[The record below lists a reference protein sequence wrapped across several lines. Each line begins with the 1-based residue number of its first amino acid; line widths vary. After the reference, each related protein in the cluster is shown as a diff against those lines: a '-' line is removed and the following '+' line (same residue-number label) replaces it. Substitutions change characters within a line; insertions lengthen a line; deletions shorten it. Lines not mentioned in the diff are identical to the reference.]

1 MSSRASEH
9 VKSNDARLGLQIASR
24 HLKPSKVIG
33 IQCRFCMVFGR
44 EERSGT
50 KRKARSAVKGWSAP
64 FRYDNIEIHMR
75 QQHAVHFERYERLD
89 RKDKD
94 AREEFFRYRK
104 NYDSS
109 TGTGCPP
116 SRDITIKS
124 HFPSLSPNT
133 KPIIFTIAKKDIV
146 DVIVGDMF
154 LTLQMMLTIRLM
166 MTMPMVVMVPTQHHL
181 EVSESLTPQSVN
193 VRKQPLQQKRE
204 RSDCSSELMITIWRR
219 LSKIIPIQ

>member
-1 MSSRASEH
+1 MSSRSSEH

-24 HLKPSKVIG
+24 HVKTSKVIG

-50 KRKARSAVKGWSAP
+50 KRKARTAVKGWSAP

-94 AREEFFRYRK
+94 AREEFFRDRE

-116 SRDITIKS
+116 SKDITIKS

-154 LTLQMMLTIRLM
+154 FDPADDAEDTIDDDDNADGSNGSNS
-166 MTMPMVVMVPTQHHL
+166 TAFG
-181 EVSESLTPQSVN
+181 SERELNASK
-193 VRKQPLQQKRE
+193 RKRQKTAATAKT
-204 RSDCSSELMITIWRR
+204 SSQIVQASW
-219 LSKIIPIQ
+219 